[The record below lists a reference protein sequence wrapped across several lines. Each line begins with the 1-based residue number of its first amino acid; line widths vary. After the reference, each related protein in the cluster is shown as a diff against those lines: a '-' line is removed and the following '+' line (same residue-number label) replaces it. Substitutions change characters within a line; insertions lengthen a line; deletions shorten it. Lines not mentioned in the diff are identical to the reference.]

1 MPSLSLS
8 CLSGYCA
15 VSLPPISFIFASC
28 LPFIIHG
35 LPFYSR
41 HKDFMPK
48 GSLTVATNCRYC
60 NKPHGM
66 KQERKHTRHG
76 CQESFPIT
84 PAASLFRPSVIIGK
98 PFSLYSTS
106 SLPCGIAPM
115 AQFHT
120 HPFLVVILCS
130 STYSHF
136 ISSIVF
142 AASDIFRKGTS
153 CMANAKLGSW
163 MLFKKSSSMCLA
175 YRAYFSLPICL
186 FAFQLLCV
194 AEKYPLG
201 KPKGFRK

>member
-1 MPSLSLS
+1 MV
-8 CLSGYCA
+8 Y
-15 VSLPPISFIFASC
+15 
-28 LPFIIHG
+28 
-35 LPFYSR
+35 PFYSR

-60 NKPHGM
+60 
-66 KQERKHTRHG
+66 
-76 CQESFPIT
+76 QESFPIT
-84 PAASLFRPSVIIGK
+84 PAASLFRPSIIIGK

-106 SLPCGIAPM
+106 SLPCGIAPI

-153 CMANAKLGSW
+153 CMANAKLGI
-163 MLFKKSSSMCLA
+163 MD
-175 YRAYFSLPICL
+175 
-186 FAFQLLCV
+186 AFQKIFLYVPCI
-194 AEKYPLG
+194 
-201 KPKGFRK
+201 

>member
-1 MPSLSLS
+1 MV
-8 CLSGYCA
+8 Y
-15 VSLPPISFIFASC
+15 
-28 LPFIIHG
+28 PFIAVTKISCQKAPW
-35 LPFYSR
+35 LWRP
-41 HKDFMPK
+41 
-48 GSLTVATNCRYC
+48 TVATAISHMEWRL
-60 NKPHGM
+60 
-66 KQERKHTRHG
+66 ERKHTRHG

-106 SLPCGIAPM
+106 SLPCGIAPT

-120 HPFLVVILCS
+120 RPFLVIILCS

-136 ISSIVF
+136 IFHPSSLPLRIFSAKVPV
-142 AASDIFRKGTS
+142 AWQMPNWASG
-153 CMANAKLGSW
+153 
-163 MLFKKSSSMCLA
+163 MLFKKSSSMCMA

>member
-1 MPSLSLS
+1 MALANGIRDATVTYMLSTNATPFVKLLVWLLRSFTPTHIFYICFSSSFYNPWFTLFIAVTKIS
-8 CLSGYCA
+8 CQKAPWLWR
-15 VSLPPISFIFASC
+15 P
-28 LPFIIHG
+28 
-35 LPFYSR
+35 
-41 HKDFMPK
+41 
-48 GSLTVATNCRYC
+48 TVATAISHMAWRL
-60 NKPHGM
+60 
-66 KQERKHTRHG
+66 ERKHTRHG

-84 PAASLFRPSVIIGK
+84 PAASLFRPSIIIGK

-153 CMANAKLGSW
+153 CLSNAKLG
-163 MLFKKSSSMCLA
+163 
-175 YRAYFSLPICL
+175 IVD
-186 FAFQLLCV
+186 AFQKIFLYV
-194 AEKYPLG
+194 HG
-201 KPKGFRK
+201 I

>member
-1 MPSLSLS
+1 MV
-8 CLSGYCA
+8 Y
-15 VSLPPISFIFASC
+15 
-28 LPFIIHG
+28 
-35 LPFYSR
+35 PFYSR

-66 KQERKHTRHG
+66 KAGAKHTRHG

-84 PAASLFRPSVIIGK
+84 PAASLLRPSIIIGK

-130 STYSHF
+130 ITYSRL

-153 CMANAKLGSW
+153 CVANDKLGI
-163 MLFKKSSSMCLA
+163 MD
-175 YRAYFSLPICL
+175 
-186 FAFQLLCV
+186 AFQKIFLYVPCI
-194 AEKYPLG
+194 
-201 KPKGFRK
+201 

>member
-1 MPSLSLS
+1 MV
-8 CLSGYCA
+8 Y
-15 VSLPPISFIFASC
+15 
-28 LPFIIHG
+28 PFIAVTKISCQKAPW
-35 LPFYSR
+35 LWRP
-41 HKDFMPK
+41 
-48 GSLTVATNCRYC
+48 TVATAISHMAWRL
-60 NKPHGM
+60 
-66 KQERKHTRHG
+66 ERKHTRHG

-84 PAASLFRPSVIIGK
+84 PAASLFHFSFINDRSSLFRPSIIIGK

-153 CMANAKLGSW
+153 CVANAKLGI
-163 MLFKKSSSMCLA
+163 MD
-175 YRAYFSLPICL
+175 
-186 FAFQLLCV
+186 AFQKIFLYVPCI
-194 AEKYPLG
+194 
-201 KPKGFRK
+201 